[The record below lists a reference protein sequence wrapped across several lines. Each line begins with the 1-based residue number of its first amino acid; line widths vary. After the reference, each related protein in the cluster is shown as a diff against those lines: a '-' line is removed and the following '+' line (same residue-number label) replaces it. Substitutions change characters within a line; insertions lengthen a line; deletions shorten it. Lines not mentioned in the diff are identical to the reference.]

1 MTGRRLPKKR
11 EIAVMLSL
19 FFRGNPDRAEMLYLN
34 FGVVHIQVWHFF
46 SKNFRN
52 ILSVEILDGRINFV
66 DNEYIVLSMGYL
78 ADEAV
83 R

>member
-1 MTGRRLPKKR
+1 M
-11 EIAVMLSL
+11 
-19 FFRGNPDRAEMLYLN
+19 
-34 FGVVHIQVWHFF
+34 WHFF

>member
-34 FGVVHIQVWHFF
+34 FGVGTYT
-46 SKNFRN
+46 
-52 ILSVEILDGRINFV
+52 SVAFL
-66 DNEYIVLSMGYL
+66 
-78 ADEAV
+78 
-83 R
+83 

>member
-1 MTGRRLPKKR
+1 MTGRRLLKKR

-19 FFRGNPDRAEMLYLN
+19 FF
-34 FGVVHIQVWHFF
+34 VVGYIKVWDFF
-46 SKNFRN
+46 YENFRN
-52 ILSVEILDGRINFV
+52 VLSVEILDGRINFV

-83 R
+83 RWNLV

>member
-1 MTGRRLPKKR
+1 MSR
-11 EIAVMLSL
+11 
-19 FFRGNPDRAEMLYLN
+19 FY
-34 FGVVHIQVWHFF
+34 

-52 ILSVEILDGRINFV
+52 VLSDENLDGRINFV

-78 ADEAV
+78 TDEAV

>member
-1 MTGRRLPKKR
+1 M
-11 EIAVMLSL
+11 
-19 FFRGNPDRAEMLYLN
+19 
-34 FGVVHIQVWHFF
+34 WHFL

>member
-1 MTGRRLPKKR
+1 
-11 EIAVMLSL
+11 
-19 FFRGNPDRAEMLYLN
+19 MLYLN
-34 FGVVHIQVWHFF
+34 FGVGAYTSVTFF

>member
-1 MTGRRLPKKR
+1 VGKYVKVRN
-11 EIAVMLSL
+11 
-19 FFRGNPDRAEMLYLN
+19 FFYE
-34 FGVVHIQVWHFF
+34 
-46 SKNFRN
+46 NFRN

>member
-11 EIAVMLSL
+11 EIAILGL
-19 FFRGNPDRAEMLYLN
+19 E
-34 FGVVHIQVWHFF
+34 HIQVWHFL